1 MTRGM
6 PFPES
11 LAAITQHT
19 SRAGRVTTHDTRGA
33 REEGRG
39 GGAFDR
45 TRIKKKF
52 PYARTR
58 SGKSEISRE
67 MSRTRNS
74 TNEKSEATRT
84 NEPRHD
90 GGRKNELRRG
100 GRRKGERSRKNSAF
114 MFVMSEAKRRTY
126 LFCPCSLATIIIFNS
141 PAALDL
147 IHSGWLHYSYY
158 SASVRSFRSSFR

>member
-39 GGAFDR
+39 GGIRSDAN
-45 TRIKKKF
+45 KEKF

-58 SGKSEISRE
+58 SGKSEINRE

-74 TNEKSEATRT
+74 TNGKSEATRA
-84 NEPRHD
+84 NEPRHE
-90 GGRKNELRRG
+90 GERKNELRRG

-114 MFVMSEAKRRTY
+114 MFVASEAKRRTY